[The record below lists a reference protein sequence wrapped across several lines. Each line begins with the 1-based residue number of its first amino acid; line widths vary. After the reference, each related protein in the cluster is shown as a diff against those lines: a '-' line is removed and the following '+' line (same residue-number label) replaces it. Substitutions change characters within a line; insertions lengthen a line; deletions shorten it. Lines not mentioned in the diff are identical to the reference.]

1 MILHSNR
8 AQGTKW
14 HICTNK
20 ESHKEL
26 NKKEIH
32 KELNKKQVNV
42 QNSLMD
48 SVGEGEDGK
57 IWEND
62 IETCKISCKK

>member
-1 MILHSNR
+1 MILHSNK

-26 NKKEIH
+26 NKREIH
-32 KELNKKQVNV
+32 KELNKKQV
-42 QNSLMD
+42 
-48 SVGEGEDGK
+48 K
-57 IWEND
+57 INMIPHIWDN
-62 IETCKISCKK
+62 IQIYI

>member
-14 HICTNK
+14 HVSTDK

-26 NKKEIH
+26 NKR
-32 KELNKKQVNV
+32 QV
-42 QNSLMD
+42 
-48 SVGEGEDGK
+48 K
-57 IWEND
+57 INM
-62 IETCKISCKK
+62 IPHI